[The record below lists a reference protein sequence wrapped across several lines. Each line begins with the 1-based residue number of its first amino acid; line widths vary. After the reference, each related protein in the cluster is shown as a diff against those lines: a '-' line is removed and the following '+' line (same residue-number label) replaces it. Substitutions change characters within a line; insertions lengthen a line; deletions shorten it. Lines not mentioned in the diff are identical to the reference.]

1 MNNDIKIHSYYPG
14 VFIFGWDWNQKGYG
28 EFSVNLTEGGKRI
41 EIWNDNLNKEEVK
54 ILLYE
59 YVNYLIEHGEFKEFR
74 KD

>member
-14 VFIFGWDWNQKGYG
+14 VFIFGWDWNRRGYG
-28 EFSVNLTEGGKRI
+28 EISINLTEGGKRI

-74 KD
+74 ND

>member
-14 VFIFGWDWNQKGYG
+14 VFIFGWDWNRRGYG
-28 EFSVNLTEGGKRI
+28 EISINLTEGGKRI

>member
-14 VFIFGWDWNQKGYG
+14 VFIFGWDWNRRGYG
-28 EFSVNLTEGGKRI
+28 EISVNLTEGGKRI

-74 KD
+74 ND